1 MSPREKLHW
10 DSQQTSKGK
19 ALLAL
24 MLQSAIVGGVA
35 GCLVISPEPW
45 ARYGLA
51 VLFLFLF
58 LFLAGRMA
66 WNFRQARNAGK

>member
-1 MSPREKLHW
+1 M

-35 GCLVISPEPW
+35 GYLVISPEPW
-45 ARYGLA
+45 ARYGLIA
-51 VLFLFLF
+51 LF
-58 LFLAGRMA
+58 LFLAGKMA
-66 WNFRQARNAGK
+66 WNFRQARKAGK